1 MKKSIIA
8 LALVAFLWNNQV
20 ANAQKKA
27 TPKQDIK
34 VGIDLID
41 VKDDKVKVTVKSPKF
56 TADKI
61 TYSIPKI
68 VPGTYSED
76 NYGKYIEDFKA
87 FDAKG
92 TALAVTKTDDNTWSI
107 SNAKNLATIT
117 YLVNDTFD
125 TEKGGGFGTDIFS
138 PAGTNIDAGT
148 NFVINTHGF
157 VGYFQDKKDLPYQVT
172 ITHPETLW
180 GATSMIDTDAS
191 ATKDVF
197 NTPRYAELV
206 ENPIMYAKPDY
217 ISFNVNG
224 MEIQI
229 AVYSPSGKVTAES
242 ITPEMKKM
250 MTAQKTFLGD
260 INATKKYSVLLYLSS
275 MKPEDAKGFG
285 ALEHPTA
292 TTVVLPE
299 MMPLDELQKSMIDV
313 VSHEFF
319 HILTPLTIHSNEIQ
333 YFDYNAP
340 KMSQHLWMYE
350 GVTEYFANLFQINQG
365 LIDETDFLNRMA
377 EKIEQA
383 KNLDDKMPFTTM
395 SANVLKSPYKEQYL
409 NVYQKGALIGM
420 CIDIIIREKS
430 NGERGIL
437 SLMQQLSKEYGVE
450 KAFNDDELFA
460 KITALTYPEVGN
472 FLSTYVSGPTPI
484 PYEIFFAKVGVTKTN
499 DKKAGNVFLKGQSP
513 YITVNQATKE
523 ILVRP
528 DTELIDFYKKL
539 DLRANDII
547 VAINDKA
554 YTLDNI
560 YEMIGE
566 SENWKENDA
575 ITVKIKRDGKEQIL
589 TGKVSLPY
597 EEVEGLKATDS
608 AKTNMKNAWLKG

>member
-1 MKKSIIA
+1 M
-8 LALVAFLWNNQV
+8 
-20 ANAQKKA
+20 
-27 TPKQDIK
+27 
-34 VGIDLID
+34 
-41 VKDDKVKVTVKSPKF
+41 
-56 TADKI
+56 DKI

-76 NYGKYIEDFKA
+76 NYGKYVEGFKA
-87 FDAKG
+87 FDSKG
-92 TALAVTKTDDNTWSI
+92 AELTVTKSDDNTWSI
-107 SNAKNLATIT
+107 SNAKNLSKIT

-138 PAGTNIDAGT
+138 PAGTNIDAGN
-148 NFVINTHGF
+148 NFMINTHGF

-191 ATKDVF
+191 KTKDVF

-217 ISFNVNG
+217 TTFNVNG

-229 AVYSPSGKVTAES
+229 VVYSPSGKVTAES

-299 MMPLDELQKSMIDV
+299 MMPLNELQKSMIDV

-319 HILTPLTIHSNEIQ
+319 HIVTPLTIHSNEIQ

-365 LIDETDFLNRMA
+365 LIDETDFLNRIA
-377 EKIEQA
+377 EKIEQS
-383 KNLDDKMPFTTM
+383 KRLDDTMAFTTM

-437 SLMQQLSKEYGVE
+437 NLMQQLSKEYGVS
-450 KAFNDDELFA
+450 KAFNDEELFA

-472 FLSTYVSGPTPI
+472 FLSTYVSGSTPI
-484 PYEIFFAKVGVTKTN
+484 PYDIFLAKVGVSKTK

-513 YITVNQATKE
+513 YITVNKETKE

-528 DTELIDFYKKL
+528 DTELIDFYKNL
-539 DLRANDII
+539 DLRAKDII

-575 ITVKIKRDGKEQIL
+575 ITIKIKRDGKEQIL
-589 TGKVSLPY
+589 TGKVSLPF
-597 EEVEGLKATDS
+597 EETEGLKATES